1 MTAAIPASPL
11 TVKRRGK
18 SLKGGKIMLK
28 TLRNKLDLS
37 LQDVADIMKVNVR
50 TIRRWDDGGI
60 DTPHAVILV
69 LEYMERENA

>member
-1 MTAAIPASPL
+1 
-11 TVKRRGK
+11 
-18 SLKGGKIMLK
+18 MLK

-50 TIRRWDDGGI
+50 TIRRWDDGDV

-69 LEYMERENA
+69 LQYMERDNENK